1 MNLFSIKQKKLQKI
15 KEVPLKD
22 EREIQILTEY
32 NSKDVLGLEMVKSE
46 FTVGNLR
53 IDTLAFDNES
63 KSFVIIEYKKDK
75 NFSVI
80 DQGYAYLALLLNNKA
95 DFVLEYNE
103 SMNKNMKKNE
113 IDWSQSKVIF
123 ISSQFTKYQ
132 KEAISFKDLPIQLY
146 EVSKFENGSILFN
159 ELKPL
164 DTNESINKISK
175 QSGVVKEI
183 SKEIKVYTEED
194 HLKGMSKEIIE
205 LYKEIKDRILEI
217 DENIKMKHRKYYIGF
232 ISGTNFVD
240 IHLQHS
246 QIKLWINLKKGKLN
260 DPKKIMRD
268 VSNKGHW
275 GNGDYE
281 IVLKPGDDLDY
292 LISLVKQSYSE
303 NT

>member
-15 KEVPLKD
+15 KEIPLKD
-22 EREIQILTEY
+22 EKEIQILTEY

-46 FTVGNLR
+46 FAVGNLR

-103 SMNKNMKKNE
+103 SMNKNIKKNE

-146 EVSKFENGSILFN
+146 EISKFENGSILFN
-159 ELKPL
+159 DLKPL

-175 QSGVVKEI
+175 QSGVIKEI
-183 SKEIKVYTEED
+183 SKEIKVYIEED
-194 HLKGMSKEIIE
+194 HLKDMPKEIIE
-205 LYKEIKDRILEI
+205 LYKEIKNRILEI
-217 DENIKMKHRKYYIGF
+217 DENIKIKHRKYYISF
-232 ISGTNFVD
+232 ISATNFVD

-246 QIKLWINLKKGKLN
+246 QIKLWINLKKGKLD

-268 VSNKGHW
+268 VSAKGHW

-281 IVLKPGDDLDY
+281 IVLKPGDNLDY
-292 LISLVKQSYSE
+292 LISLVKQSYNE

>member
-15 KEVPLKD
+15 KEIPLKD
-22 EREIQILTEY
+22 EKEIQILTEY

-46 FTVGNLR
+46 FAVGNLR

-103 SMNKNMKKNE
+103 SMNKNIKKNE

-146 EVSKFENGSILFN
+146 EISKFENGSILFN
-159 ELKPL
+159 DLKPL
-164 DTNESINKISK
+164 DTNESINKISE
-175 QSGVVKEI
+175 QSGVIKEI
-183 SKEIKVYTEED
+183 SKEIKVYIEED
-194 HLKGMSKEIIE
+194 HLKDMPKEIIE
-205 LYKEIKDRILEI
+205 LYKEIKNRILEI
-217 DENIKMKHRKYYIGF
+217 DENIKIKHRKYYISF
-232 ISGTNFVD
+232 ISATNFVD

-246 QIKLWINLKKGKLN
+246 QIKLWINLKKGKLD

-268 VSNKGHW
+268 VSAKGHW

-281 IVLKPGDDLDY
+281 IVLKPGDNLDY
-292 LISLVKQSYSE
+292 LISLVKQSYNE